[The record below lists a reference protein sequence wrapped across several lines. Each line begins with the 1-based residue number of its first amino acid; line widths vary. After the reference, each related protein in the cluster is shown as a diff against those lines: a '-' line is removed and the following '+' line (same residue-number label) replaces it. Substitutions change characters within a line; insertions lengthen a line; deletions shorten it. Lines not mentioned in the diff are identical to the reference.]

1 MKARRLQKPIGICAL
16 ALFLLL
22 SLFLQQSFGAL
33 KCYNWYFKKN
43 EEHKQP
49 PLDSEFWMID
59 QYETYYLDR
68 SANDTD
74 RVLYLTFDAGY
85 ENGNV
90 EKVVDALNAQGVP
103 GAFFVLSHLA
113 KANAP
118 LLQKMVQGGH
128 TVCNHT
134 ANHKDMTK
142 CEDAQAFAAELDAL
156 RQDCAAIGVPVAN
169 YYRPP
174 QGRFCEKNLAWA
186 KELGYRTIFWSFA
199 YCDWDNGKQPDPAA
213 ALKNIL
219 EHTHPGAVILLH
231 PTSATNAEILPKLL
245 EEWKAQGYRFGTLDE
260 LVAREHARREKEA
273 NEPQS
278 NYRTKKPS
286 SAKEPA

>member
-1 MKARRLQKPIGICAL
+1 MHTRHLQKSLFASAL
-16 ALFLLL
+16 VLLL
-22 SLFLQQSFGAL
+22 FALFLQQSSGAL

-43 EEHKQP
+43 EEHRQP
-49 PLDSEFWMID
+49 PLDSELRIID
-59 QYETYYLDR
+59 RYGAYYLDR
-68 SANDTD
+68 SASDSD

-90 EKVVDALNAQGVP
+90 EKIVDALNAKGVP

-118 LLQKMVQGGH
+118 LLQKMAQSGH

-134 ANHKDMTK
+134 ANHKDMTT
-142 CEDAQAFAAELDAL
+142 CENADAFAAELSAL
-156 RQDCAAIGVPVAN
+156 ERDCAAIGVEVAR

-186 KELGYRTIFWSFA
+186 KQLGYATIFWSFA
-199 YCDWDNGKQPDPAA
+199 YSDWENDKQPDPAA
-213 ALKNIL
+213 AMKNIL
-219 EHTHPGAVILLH
+219 DHTHPGAVILLH
-231 PTSATNAEILPKLL
+231 PTSATNAEILPQLL
-245 EEWKAQGYRFGTLDE
+245 EKWQAQGYRFGTLDE
-260 LVAREHARREKEA
+260 LVARERAKQEKEA

-278 NYRTKKPS
+278 NYRTKKQPP
-286 SAKEPA
+286 AKEAG

>member
-1 MKARRLQKPIGICAL
+1 MKAGRLQKPIAPCAL

-118 LLQKMVQGGH
+118 LLQKMAQSGH

-169 YYRPP
+169 
-174 QGRFCEKNLAWA
+174 
-186 KELGYRTIFWSFA
+186 TIPREPFSSVRYWHFNSMSVHFFA
-199 YCDWDNGKQPDPAA
+199 PFAVIPDT
-213 ALKNIL
+213 LLIL
-219 EHTHPGAVILLH
+219 EKMAIFL
-231 PTSATNAEILPKLL
+231 
-245 EEWKAQGYRFGTLDE
+245 
-260 LVAREHARREKEA
+260 
-273 NEPQS
+273 
-278 NYRTKKPS
+278 
-286 SAKEPA
+286 

>member
-1 MKARRLQKPIGICAL
+1 MRFFCC
-16 ALFLLL
+16 
-22 SLFLQQSFGAL
+22 AL

-118 LLQKMVQGGH
+118 LLQKMAQSGH

-142 CEDAQAFAAELDAL
+142 CGDAQAFAAELDAL

-199 YCDWDNGKQPDPAA
+199 YCDWDNDKQPDPAA

-286 SAKEPA
+286 SAKETA